1 MPNFDSYIFFN
12 GQCAEAM
19 RFYERTLGG
28 KIETLMTYADAPP
41 SEQQQCPAPSDHVM
55 HARLVV
61 EGRALMASD
70 QPPGAPAQAMAG
82 FALSLQYASADEA
95 RRIFDRLSEGGKVQ
109 MPLAKTF
116 FADTFGMLVD
126 RFGTPWMVGGGFQAV

>member
-1 MPNFDSYIFFN
+1 MPSFDTYLFFQ
-12 GQCAEAM
+12 GQCAEAL
-19 RFYERTLGG
+19 RFYERVLGG
-28 KIETLMTYADAPP
+28 KLETLMTYADAPA
-41 SEQQQCPAPSDHVM
+41 SAEQCAGVAADHVM

-61 EGRALMASD
+61 QGRALMASD

-82 FALSLQYASADEA
+82 FALSMQYATVEEA
-95 RRIFDRLSEGGKVQ
+95 RRIFDRLSEGGKVT
-109 MPLAKTF
+109 MPLTRTF